1 MTPRAALALVLLAP
15 AIGCG
20 HAGGADSPTPPEPV
34 MAEVMAEV
42 SPAPAPVAAPAG
54 AQVIV
59 FDGDEPEAEPTTLVR
74 SAPKRAPIP
83 AFQLFGTR
91 AGDGP

>member
-1 MTPRAALALVLLAP
+1 MTPRAALALVALAL
-15 AIGCG
+15 ALGCG
-20 HAGGADSPTPPEPV
+20 HAGGADPSTPPEPV
-34 MAEVMAEV
+34 VAAA
-42 SPAPAPVAAPAG
+42 SPAPPPTPVAAPTG

-91 AGDGP
+91 AGDVP